1 MLLKDELINRYD
13 YSSRLIREIKRNGC
27 MKVNGESV
35 WVNEKLKK
43 DDRIEIVMPAEKID
57 GIPTPGPI
65 IIVYEDDEILVV
77 NKAPYCITHPTG
89 NHQENTLANYVSFHW
104 QSSNESAKVRFI
116 NRLDR
121 DTTGLIAIAKNK
133 YVHHYVQK
141 QMSDQTTLKRYR
153 AYVYGKPKQAQG
165 IIEAPIA
172 LLHEDSFTRVVTDS
186 GQEAITHYQVIEEF
200 KDACL
205 MEVELKTGRTHQ
217 IRVHMKH
224 LGTPIIGD
232 PLYYTDASDIFSQ
245 KMAMPHQALHAA
257 ELKIRLPIHGQ
268 KHFKA
273 AMHQDMLEL
282 HEKLLKND

>member
-1 MLLKDELINRYD
+1 MIKRYD

-27 MKVNGESV
+27 MKVNGEDV
-35 WVNEKLKK
+35 WVNRELKK
-43 DDRIEIVMPAEKID
+43 DDQIEIVMPREKID
-57 GIPTPGPI
+57 GIPTQGEI
-65 IIVYEDDEILVV
+65 MIVYEDKEILVV
-77 NKAPYCITHPTG
+77 NKSPYCITHPTG

-104 QSSNESAKVRFI
+104 QKINEPAKVRFI

-141 QMSDQTTLKRYR
+141 QMSDQRTLKRYR
-153 AYVYGKPKQAQG
+153 AYVFGKPQFKKG

-172 LLHEDSFTRVVTDS
+172 LLHEDSFTRVVDDS
-186 GQEAITHYQVIEEF
+186 GQEAVTHYQVIQEF
-200 KDACL
+200 EDASL
-205 MEVELKTGRTHQ
+205 MELELKTGRTHQ

-232 PLYYTDASDIFSQ
+232 PLYYSEASKAFSE
-245 KMAMPHQALHAA
+245 KMDMPHQALHAA
-257 ELKIRLPIHGQ
+257 ELKIQLPIQGA

-282 HEKLLKND
+282 HKKLLKND